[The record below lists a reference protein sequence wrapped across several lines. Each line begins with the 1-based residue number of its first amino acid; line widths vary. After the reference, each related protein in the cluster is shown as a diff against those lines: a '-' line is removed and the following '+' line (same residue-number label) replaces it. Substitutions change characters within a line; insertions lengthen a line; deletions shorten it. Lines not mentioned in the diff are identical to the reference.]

1 MVPHYASDL
10 SFGSALALISFVCV
24 RQAISTA
31 VTRIRQPPVTAST
44 AAIRVMPDIFKH
56 PLTHISSIPKGSVE
70 WLFVMLEQ
78 VLDISKAFNLEDLWF
93 LLDDLPET
101 NSQSD

>member
-1 MVPHYASDL
+1 
-10 SFGSALALISFVCV
+10 
-24 RQAISTA
+24 
-31 VTRIRQPPVTAST
+31 
-44 AAIRVMPDIFKH
+44 MPDIFKH

-78 VLDISKAFNLEDLWF
+78 VLDISKAFNLEDLGF

-101 NSQSD
+101 QTANHIRQTYACAHCASRLN